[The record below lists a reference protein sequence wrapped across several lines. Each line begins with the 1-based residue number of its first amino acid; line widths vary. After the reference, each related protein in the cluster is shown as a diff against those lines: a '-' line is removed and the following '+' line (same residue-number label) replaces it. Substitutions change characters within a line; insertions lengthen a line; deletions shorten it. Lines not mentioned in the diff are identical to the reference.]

1 MYLLVPMPEENNC
14 PRPWKQALE
23 QTLACDSACYC
34 LGFGYWVGPP
44 KREFPNWKWWGA
56 TCCLNACRT
65 GPLCCLQRRG
75 IEREPGASGRR
86 QSEEEQIMTDRSPCV
101 ECKGCNFFLSGHTL
115 ANKSVC
121 FKPELIVSLIFM
133 WMSVTVT
140 CASHSTYTVFVQDGH
155 ALSCGPVT
163 EFPWRIKLRWM
174 HCCCWSNNLQQC
186 PWNHYVRLKVLRTDY
201 ISTKHQQTLI
211 SDLGGGYWRCMPRPS
226 DGQNQTWLDWEV
238 GQKVQQREVQPG
250 RMTVNGSWL
259 RLRRVAY

>member
-1 MYLLVPMPEENNC
+1 MPEENNC

-34 LGFGYWVGPP
+34 LCFGYWVGPP

-86 QSEEEQIMTDRSPCV
+86 QGDEEQIMTDRSPCV
-101 ECKGCNFFLSGHTL
+101 ECKVCNFFLSGHTL

-201 ISTKHQQTLI
+201 ISTKHQQILI
-211 SDLGGGYWRCMPRPS
+211 SDLGGLLEVHAKAIRRTEPDVTLLRSGTESPAEGS
-226 DGQNQTWLDWEV
+226 STWSHD
-238 GQKVQQREVQPG
+238 RE
-250 RMTVNGSWL
+250 WL
-259 RLRRVAY
+259 LAEASEGGLLG